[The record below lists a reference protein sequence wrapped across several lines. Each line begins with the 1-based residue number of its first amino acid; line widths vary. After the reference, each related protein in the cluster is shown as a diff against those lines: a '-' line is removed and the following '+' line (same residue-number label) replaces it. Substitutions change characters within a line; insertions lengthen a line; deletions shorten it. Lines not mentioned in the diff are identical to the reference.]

1 MKRLFHTSQHFL
13 VSGSIFGHKKPGSG
27 SGLYKYGSGTLLS
40 MKGNMLLVKVLCLK
54 MTRKATTASE
64 G

>member
-1 MKRLFHTSQHFL
+1 MKRFFHTSQHFL
-13 VSGSIFGHKKPGSG
+13 VSGSIFGHKKPGSR
-27 SGLYKYGSGTLLS
+27 SGLYKYGSGTLLFI
-40 MKGNMLLVKVLCLK
+40 KGNMLLVKVK

>member
-27 SGLYKYGSGTLLS
+27 SGLYKYGSGTLLFI
-40 MKGNMLLVKVLCLK
+40 KGNMLLVKAK